1 MTHALRSEKV
11 TMYSG
16 GVLLRRGMRFFVRS
30 AARFDTCNV
39 KRGVTDVWGKRENW
53 HALPHD

>member
-16 GVLLRRGMRFFVRS
+16 GVLLRRGIRLFVRIAEAEQRRS
-30 AARFDTCNV
+30 VR
-39 KRGVTDVWGKRENW
+39 VWETSDGMQPGLRN
-53 HALPHD
+53 HTT